1 MTILNSPFLLHWDQL
16 IKGDCVTLNLRGK
29 IWRKRLR
36 VRLNV
41 ILRISINYLT
51 FHDGIIGQVVFFSLY
66 PSQSHASRF
75 FAQTK
80 TIMSQGMIVNTIFW
94 LFRHGRLN
102 GSTMVVQKP
111 VPSWT
116 HPSHIHHVGL
126 LWFWRIRIGTTTFA
140 TTATNPS
147 KYLPHLGVGL
157 SLNKQLLLQK
167 SPVESLW
174 KQLDAFFREGGG
186 GKTSPPRNCA
196 WFFFYMGENCCHWK
210 VGNDVL
216 SKGRCM
222 KYNFN
227 MTPFTPKKWLQH
239 ETCCQISYENV
250 QNN

>member
-186 GKTSPPRNCA
+186 GKTSPPKKLRLI
-196 WFFFYMGENCCHWK
+196 FFLHGRKLLSLEGWK
-210 VGNDVL
+210 WCVEQR
-216 SKGRCM
+216 SM
-222 KYNFN
+222 
-227 MTPFTPKKWLQH
+227 
-239 ETCCQISYENV
+239 YEI
-250 QNN
+250 